1 MGKFYL
7 KKKERKVFQLCLP
20 NIPPNTQLRN
30 KKEQTNKINE
40 QIN

>member
-7 KKKERKVFQLCLP
+7 KKKKEKYFNYVYQIFHL
-20 NIPPNTQLRN
+20 IHKLRN